1 MVRAESA
8 MTRQPLSES
17 RDRGSK
23 EVPLPVLTTG
33 SRVLLDKL
41 FEFSEDIRSAML
53 VDRIGNLVSFASRAV
68 RPVDPAF
75 VSEIAARGTAL
86 LGGILR
92 GSESSFGVL
101 EWVHLR
107 YRRLHVYCWLVD
119 EGYLVFTSRSQLSDS
134 LLFHIGSSQALRARY
149 AEQWEEYAHSEPPSS
164 EARGTRGRKSP
175 LG

>member
-1 MVRAESA
+1 MPAL
-8 MTRQPLSES
+8 TSES
-17 RDRGSK
+17 H
-23 EVPLPVLTTG
+23 
-33 SRVLLDKL
+33 VLLDKL
-41 FEFSEDIRSAML
+41 FEFSDDIRSAML
-53 VDRIGNLVSFASRAV
+53 VDRVGNLVSFSSRAA

-92 GSESSFGVL
+92 GSESSFGIL

-134 LLFHIGSSQALRARY
+134 LLFRIGSSQALRARY
-149 AEQWEEYAHSEPPSS
+149 ADQWEGYADSEPSLS
-164 EARGTRGRKSP
+164 EARSPGGRRSP
-175 LG
+175 LS

>member
-1 MVRAESA
+1 
-8 MTRQPLSES
+8 MTSES
-17 RDRGSK
+17 R
-23 EVPLPVLTTG
+23 VI
-33 SRVLLDKL
+33 LDKL

-53 VDRIGNLVSFASRAV
+53 VDRIGNLVSFASRAAK
-68 RPVDPAF
+68 PVDPAF

-134 LLFHIGSSQALRARY
+134 LLFRMGSSPDLRARY
-149 AEQWEEYAHSEPPSS
+149 ADQWEQYIKAESNPSISETVASRRP
-164 EARGTRGRKSP
+164 RSP
-175 LG
+175 LA

>member
-1 MVRAESA
+1 
-8 MTRQPLSES
+8 
-17 RDRGSK
+17 
-23 EVPLPVLTTG
+23 LPVLTSESSVT
-33 SRVLLDKL
+33 LAKL

-53 VDRIGNLVSFASRAV
+53 VDRIGNLVSFTSRAAK
-68 RPVDPAF
+68 PVDPAF

-92 GSESSFGVL
+92 GSEGSFGVL

-134 LLFHIGSSQALRARY
+134 LLFRMGSSRGLKARY
-149 AEQWEEYAHSEPPSS
+149 ADQWEQYIKSESDPSVS
-164 EARGTRGRKSP
+164 ETIASGHLRSP

>member
-1 MVRAESA
+1 
-8 MTRQPLSES
+8 
-17 RDRGSK
+17 
-23 EVPLPVLTTG
+23 LPVLTSESSVT
-33 SRVLLDKL
+33 LEKL

-53 VDRIGNLVSFASRAV
+53 VDRIGNLVSFTSRAAK
-68 RPVDPAF
+68 PVDPAF

-92 GSESSFGVL
+92 GSEGSFGVL

-107 YRRLHVYCWLVD
+107 YRRLHVYCWLVH

-134 LLFHIGSSQALRARY
+134 LLFRMGSSRGLKARY
-149 AEQWEEYAHSEPPSS
+149 ADQWEQYIKSESDPSVS
-164 EARGTRGRKSP
+164 ETIASGHRRSP